1 MRQVQSINSRTV
13 RCVIFISVIGVCI
26 RQCQI
31 TKHLLLYRYKEPI
44 GSGDNKYFRAV
55 PELPSNDVNRLPTIP
70 GQ

>member
-1 MRQVQSINSRTV
+1 MLFLFLSLE
-13 RCVIFISVIGVCI
+13 CVSDNARLRNI
-26 RQCQI
+26 
-31 TKHLLLYRYKEPI
+31 YRYKEPI